1 MMDLLSIM
9 INVEGTDW
17 CCICKPLHFRRRGA
31 PNGVAYA
38 NPLCQLVGTKIG
50 VAYANYQNL
59 ASRAPY
65 GVAYANFTTFI
76 RGAPH
81 GVAYASL
88 CESLSS
94 RFEGTAWCCICKPL
108 PCDHLHHGTLGWP
121 HAASDRML
129 SADSGVAT
137 RRLLKARSVPLH
149 ACVWCEPRC
158 LLTS

>member
-1 MMDLLSIM
+1 MGGHTRHPIGCCLPRVNHGGHHMVLQMQTSVMM
-9 INVEGTDW
+9 
-17 CCICKPLHFRRRGA
+17 A
-31 PNGVAYA
+31 
-38 NPLCQLVGTKIG
+38 
-50 VAYANYQNL
+50 L
-59 ASRAPY
+59 AVVKAPY

-81 GVAYASL
+81 GVAYANPR
-88 CESLSS
+88 ESLSS

-108 PCDHLHHGTLGWP
+108 PCDHLHHHGSHGWP

-149 ACVWCEPRC
+149 AAGVRCEPRC
-158 LLTS
+158 FLTSLEGLTPELCSGVFS